1 MSFQWD
7 PRKATATRRRHKVDF
22 ADAVGVFDD
31 PYAVTRDDPH
41 PSEQRHVT
49 LGPDMLG
56 RVLVVSW
63 TGRAESIRI
72 ISAPPATARER
83 RQYEMEM

>member
-1 MSFQWD
+1 LPTLSVCS
-7 PRKATATRRRHKVDF
+7 TI
-22 ADAVGVFDD
+22 

-49 LGPDMLG
+49 LGIDTLG

-63 TGRAESIRI
+63 TSRGESIRI
-72 ISAPPATARER
+72 ISARRATAREL
-83 RQYEMEM
+83 RQYETEF